1 MVLHATHG
9 LAGGL
14 CLAFPFMNA
23 PHKATN
29 QACQTL
35 PKNENLQRSS
45 EFMTILQNKWKKDV
59 FLYVAKKA
67 GLSYACIFF

>member
-23 PHKATN
+23 PHKVTN
-29 QACQTL
+29 QACQKLLIVKATKRHRNFL
-35 PKNENLQRSS
+35 KN
-45 EFMTILQNKWKKDV
+45 LQNKWNKDV
-59 FLYVAKKA
+59 FLSVAKKA